1 MVWGF
6 SAKHHFSILAII
18 ICSTALFFSLLS
30 FESLHLAAADGWLNN
45 SLNASVSNLEDKTS
59 NKNVLTKEHTLLMK
73 SHFTLANEAEP
84 GYTTDQ
90 AGNVASNSTKKI
102 IEIVAIR
109 TDESFEDLL
118 SSNEYLLVLFTAPW
132 CGMSK
137 RAIGQIYEMVK
148 YFEKYRDF
156 LAEHPSRL
164 FYSKKL
170 LIGLINVPEFPNL
183 TKRLNVLDYPS
194 IKLVKKGDHQK
205 LNIIDFYGNI
215 YHKKVLS
222 WIIQQITRIEN
233 NPKSQL
239 IQLSTLD
246 NIRFF
251 LEISGYSVIY
261 LHDFGSKSKYNKT
274 EFLLVIDICKIYDDV
289 IFGEINYNEF
299 KKSLSYMEEER
310 PYKGQPLFDLNI
322 TEITQDSENRSKMLL
337 FNSGKHVKTIHGPFN
352 EEALILNAIDYYK
365 QENIIFLNKD
375 TIGNLI
381 DNGGPILLLIFNGNS
396 ENYVEELNKESSI
409 IYQFYSILQRVISIR
424 NEKVDKASLRLEERP
439 LFVMSGNEGPINR
452 RFMDFLH
459 IDDDLLPSIIMIDD
473 LNASPPKKFHLDLP
487 KIYLSNPEKNG
498 NIGHGINTSGDRNAE
513 MLSIGKPH
521 ESNWIILNNHTSI
534 NFSPN
539 IISDFIDE
547 VKSGMVN
554 VTYHSQVTPTKQN
567 GPVYIL
573 VGNTFKDIVH
583 DKNKDVLVLFYTPW
597 CGHCKTFDLIY
608 NEVANIVTSKTNVL
622 VAKIDMSANFIPDDQ
637 IGGKIFRF
645 PTIKLF
651 KKKDKLN
658 PIDFDG
664 EREANS
670 ILDFIWIH
678 TARDEL

>member
-6 SAKHHFSILAII
+6 NYKHHFSILAVV
-18 ICSTALFFSLLS
+18 ICITTLLFTLLS
-30 FESLHLAAADGWLNN
+30 FETLYAAAVDYGLNDI
-45 SLNASVSNLEDKTS
+45 SNAGVSNSEDKTP
-59 NKNVLTKEHTLLMK
+59 NKNGIKDPISPIR
-73 SHFTLANEAEP
+73 SHLAPVNEADLGHAP
-84 GYTTDQ
+84 DQ
-90 AGNVASNSTKKI
+90 SGEAGFNSTKKI
-102 IEIVAIR
+102 IEIVAIK

-118 SSNEYLLVLFTAPW
+118 NDNEYLLVLFTASW

-137 RAIGQIYEMVK
+137 RAIGQIYEMVE

-194 IKLVKKGDHQK
+194 IKLVKKEDNQK
-205 LNIIDFYGNI
+205 LKIIDFYGNI

-222 WIIQQITRIEN
+222 WIIQQITRTEN

-239 IQLSTLD
+239 IQLSTVD

-261 LHDFGSKSKYNKT
+261 LHDFESKTKYNTT

-289 IFGEINYNEF
+289 IFGEANYNEL
-299 KKSLSYMEEER
+299 KKSLPADEER
-310 PYKGQPLFDLNI
+310 LDKGEVQPGLNI
-322 TEITQDSENRSKMLL
+322 TEITQDSENKSKMLL

-352 EEALILNAIDYYK
+352 EEALILNVIDYYK

-396 ENYVEELNKESSI
+396 ENYAEELNKESSI

-424 NEKVDKASLRLEERP
+424 NEKANKAGIYLEERP
-439 LFVMSGNEGPINR
+439 LFVVSGNEGPINR

-473 LNASPPKKFHLDLP
+473 LNVSPPKKFHLDLP
-487 KIYLSNPEKNG
+487 KIYLSNLEN
-498 NIGHGINTSGDRNAE
+498 NSSIGPGINTSNDKNAE
-513 MLSIGKPH
+513 MLSIGKPN
-521 ESNWIILNNHTSI
+521 ESNWIVLNNHTSI

-554 VTYHSQVTPTKQN
+554 VTYHSQVAPTKQN

-573 VGNTFKDIVH
+573 VGNTFKDTVH

-597 CGHCKTFDLIY
+597 CGHCKTFDPIY

-670 ILDFIWIH
+670 ILDFVWIH